1 MTQIQEHLPRKPY
14 CTDDPRAGLLIRPRE
29 TALQHNY
36 LQLNPSCLQWA
47 MVFDLDFLTT
57 PWTAQEAHL
66 PEPSYLVINKK
77 NLHSHMIY
85 RLSTPVCTTDAA
97 RLAPLRYAAAVE
109 TAYQKRLKADP
120 QYIGLIAKNPWKDDY
135 WTVIDNGN
143 LAYDL
148 EYMADFV
155 TLPRQQKR
163 PVREISSLGRN
174 CALFDTVRYWA
185 YSAIRGNWK
194 PEGAE
199 LWAQAVYEHCM
210 EANQFINPLGE
221 RELRCIARSIAKWT
235 WKRFRPGEFAAW
247 QKRRI
252 EKRWGVRMPQG
263 VAMLVGGASTAEV
276 ATALHVHATTARRWR
291 RRALPEEK
299 TVSELKPWESEGISR
314 RTWYRRRQ
322 VRQNLA
328 QNEHTISDNSRQA
341 VHKGG
346 TPETQGKALKPWV
359 LEGISRSTWYRR
371 RRAL

>member
-1 MTQIQEHLPRKPY
+1 
-14 CTDDPRAGLLIRPRE
+14 
-29 TALQHNY
+29 
-36 LQLNPSCLQWA
+36 

-66 PEPSYLVINKK
+66 PEPSFLVINKK

-85 RLSTPVCTTDAA
+85 RLTAPVCTTDAA

-120 QYIGLIAKNPWKDDY
+120 QYVGLIAKNPWKDDY

-163 PVREISSLGRN
+163 PVREISGLGRN

-185 YSAIRGNWK
+185 YSAIRGNWR

-199 LWAQAVYEHCM
+199 LCAQAVYEHCM
-210 EANQFINPLGE
+210 EANQFTNPLGD

-252 EKRWGVRMPQG
+252 ERRWGVRKPQG
-263 VAMLVGGASTAEV
+263 IEMLVGGASTAEV
-276 ATALHVHATTARRWR
+276 ATTLGVTQRMARYWR
-291 RRALPEEK
+291 RDALTPEQRQ
-299 TVSELKPWESEGISR
+299 TTTELKPWESEGISR
-314 RTWYRRRQ
+314 ATWYRRQQ
-322 VRQNLA
+322 VRQNLR
-328 QNEHTISDNSRQA
+328 QKGNTISDNSRQA
-341 VHKGG
+341 VHKTG
-346 TPETQGKALKPWV
+346 TPGVQGKAPKPWED
-359 LEGISRSTWYRR
+359 LGISRGWYYRLR
-371 RRAL
+371 KRGAL